1 MESNRHKLYSSV
13 VGILVAIP
21 VFIIQE
27 PYYILP
33 FLGVGY
39 HLFFGNF
46 SSTDKTRL
54 LAFALLV
61 ILVLLSNIFGMF
73 KGYLSISISSILYFL
88 MTVFLLA
95 FAHNVIHIESF
106 LKWFLIAS
114 KSVALYVV
122 FLFFS
127 EALSNGYFH
136 NVTTSEGRMWAAGYV
151 LGWPNGFAIVTSIAA
166 YLCLVRNQKIWSLF
180 LIIVAMTTF
189 SRMAMIFLIA
199 IVFLQAYSM
208 FRLKLLIPVFI
219 GLMLYLVPFL
229 YEIYIENEQTL
240 YRIAK
245 FSDRQIIYNNLLEI
259 FSQNPFG
266 IGNVGYGEISLGD
279 IYESYHSTWLK
290 VLIRYGFFGFILF
303 FILVIP
309 SARMKIFSFR
319 SVLLA
324 VLLILGMPQDF
335 LLLPSIALIYSLIA
349 NSEDFFN
356 ESSQNFRPT

>member
-1 MESNRHKLYSSV
+1 MRTNSKELFSSL
-13 VGILVAIP
+13 VGILT
-21 VFIIQE
+21 VFPIYIVQE

-33 FLGVGY
+33 FLVIGY
-39 HLFFGNF
+39 YLFFGKF
-46 SSTDKTRL
+46 SSSDRL
-54 LAFALLV
+54 RILAFSFLV

-114 KSVALYVV
+114 KGVALYV
-122 FLFFS
+122 FILFFS
-127 EALSNGYFH
+127 EALSNGYFP
-136 NVTTSEGRMWAAGYV
+136 NVTTSEGRMWAAGYI
-151 LGWPNGFAIVTSIAA
+151 LGWPNGFAIVASIAA

-266 IGNVGYGEISLGD
+266 IGNVSYEEISLGD